1 MISVA
6 WLTSSMAEPVVVEV
20 VYATPDDQRLCRVDV
35 PDGASVAAAIA
46 ASGLIEEFAL
56 DEETL
61 EAGIWS
67 QRITL
72 DTRVK
77 TGDRIEIY
85 RPLKIDPK
93 LARRQRAA
101 AAKPPRKS

>member
-1 MISVA
+1 
-6 WLTSSMAEPVVVEV
+6 MAEPVVVEV
-20 VYATPDDQRLCRVDV
+20 VYATPQKQRLCQVDV
-35 PDGASVAAAIA
+35 PSGASVAAAIA
-46 ASGLIEEFAL
+46 ASGLIEEFGL

-67 QRITL
+67 ERVAL

-77 TGDRIEIY
+77 SGDRIEIY
-85 RPLKIDPK
+85 RPLTIDPK

-101 AAKPPRKS
+101 AAKKSKS

>member
-1 MISVA
+1 
-6 WLTSSMAEPVVVEV
+6 MAEPVVVEV
-20 VYATPDDQRLCRVDV
+20 VYASADRQRLRRVDV
-35 PDGASVAAAIA
+35 PAGASVAAAIA
-46 ASGLIEEFAL
+46 ASGLVDEFGP

-67 QRITL
+67 QRAAL

-77 TGDRIEIY
+77 PGDRIEIY

-93 LARRQRAA
+93 LARRQRAV
-101 AAKPPRKS
+101 AAKKSNSPG

>member
-1 MISVA
+1 
-6 WLTSSMAEPVVVEV
+6 MAEPVVVEV
-20 VYATPDDQRLCRVDV
+20 IYALPEVQRLCRVDV
-35 PDGASVAAAIA
+35 PEGASVAAVIA
-46 ASGLIEEFAL
+46 ASGLIEEFGL

-67 QRITL
+67 QRVAL

-77 TGDRIEIY
+77 SGDRIEVY

-101 AAKPPRKS
+101 ATKPPRKS

>member
-1 MISVA
+1 
-6 WLTSSMAEPVVVEV
+6 MAEPVVVEV
-20 VYATPDDQRLCRVDV
+20 VYATPDQQRLCPVDV
-35 PDGASVAAAIA
+35 PEGASVAAAIA
-46 ASGLIEEFAL
+46 ASGLIEEFGL

-67 QRITL
+67 HRVAL

-77 TGDRIEIY
+77 MGDRIEIY

-101 AAKPPRKS
+101 AARGPRKGRSG